1 MTMTAFNTL
10 PLGHVESHV
19 YCLDKQLFAENKNVC
34 GLNEMSTFC
43 CVVIQDL
50 AESTALWM

>member
-1 MTMTAFNTL
+1 MTAFNTL